1 MIGLALLRRYPL
13 ETAGVVGVLALLACC
28 GWLWVQAGRA
38 EAEAEIERAHA
49 AEWKASYDSL
59 RSATDAQAD
68 AVRRLVAESAQRSER
83 AMSALQEAARVASK
97 FQADARD
104 ILASKPP
111 PGVDPCVA
119 ARQAFAEELGRE
131 RR

>member
-1 MIGLALLRRYPL
+1 MIWTILRRHPF
-13 ETAGVVGVLALLACC
+13 EAGVGIAVLALLACC

-38 EAEAEIERAHA
+38 EAEAERERAHA

-83 AMSALQEAARVASK
+83 AMSALQEAALVASE

-104 ILASKPP
+104 ILASRPP
-111 PGVDPCVA
+111 PGVDPCIA